1 MRKAKALPLQY
12 FSPTISLMIY
22 LNCCS
27 GYRLLQNE
35 VRPARVFAD
44 FRSLSAQ
51 NPFLSGG
58 ILMTTTDA
66 YILSCYQ
73 EIAVLNPQHGITLV
87 QHTASGTVYVKK
99 ILETYNADVY
109 EYLYNHH
116 VKGTPEIVEIA
127 EQDGRLI
134 VIEEYISGQTLRA
147 ILDNGNIFTED
158 TAVTI
163 VEELCRILLELHS
176 ADPPILHR
184 DIKPSNI
191 IRTADGSIRLLD
203 MNAARQADPL
213 KKEDTEL
220 IGTVG
225 YAAPEQYGFG
235 ASSVQTDIYAVGVLL
250 NELVTGV
257 LPKDRMPRGR
267 LGKIVK
273 KCTRIDPKDRYRSVK
288 ELMSALASCRSHP
301 DDYEHNIYRN
311 SFLPPGFRSKKPA
324 NMLIAIFIYAF
335 AFYICI
341 DFTAESIEPG
351 IETWIERIILSFF
364 TLLMM
369 LFTGN
374 YLDIWSFMGI
384 SRIRNAWLRF
394 LAVLA
399 FDALLAAI
407 MLVIMIFAALIM
419 GAYHFVS

>member
-1 MRKAKALPLQY
+1 
-12 FSPTISLMIY
+12 
-22 LNCCS
+22 
-27 GYRLLQNE
+27 
-35 VRPARVFAD
+35 
-44 FRSLSAQ
+44 
-51 NPFLSGG
+51 
-58 ILMTTTDA
+58 MTTTDA
-66 YILSCYQ
+66 CILSCYQ
-73 EIAVLNPQHGITLV
+73 EIAVLNAQHGITLV
-87 QHTASGTVYVKK
+87 QHTATGIVYVKK

-109 EYLYNHH
+109 RYLQQHH

-127 EQDGRLI
+127 EQNGRLT
-134 VIEEYISGQTLRA
+134 VIEEYISGQTLRT

-163 VEELCRILLELHS
+163 VEELCRILMELHS

-203 MNAARQADPL
+203 MNAARQVNPQ
-213 KKEDTEL
+213 KKEDTQL

-250 NELVTGV
+250 NELVTGT
-257 LPKDRMPRGR
+257 LPKEKMPRGK

-288 ELMSALASCRSHP
+288 ELLSALASCRSHP
-301 DDYEHNIYRN
+301 DDYESNIYRN
-311 SFLPPGFRSKKPA
+311 NFMIPGFRSKKPV

-335 AFYICI
+335 AFYVCK
-341 DFTAESIEPG
+341 DFTAESIAPG
-351 IETWIERIILSFF
+351 IETWIERIILFFF

>member
-1 MRKAKALPLQY
+1 MCFRGFQEFALSKPVY
-12 FSPTISLMIY
+12 
-22 LNCCS
+22 
-27 GYRLLQNE
+27 
-35 VRPARVFAD
+35 
-44 FRSLSAQ
+44 
-51 NPFLSGG
+51 LSGG
-58 ILMTTTDA
+58 ILMTTTDSC
-66 YILSCYQ
+66 ILSCYQ

-87 QHTASGTVYVKK
+87 QHTATGTVYVKK

-109 EYLYNHH
+109 EYLYRHH

-127 EQDGRLI
+127 EQGGRLI
-134 VIEEYISGQTLRA
+134 VIEEYISGQTLRT

-158 TAVTI
+158 AAITI

-176 ADPPILHR
+176 ANPPILHR

-235 ASSVQTDIYAVGVLL
+235 ASGVQTDIYAVGVLL

-257 LPKDRMPRGR
+257 LPKERVPRGK
-267 LGKIVK
+267 LGKIIK
-273 KCTRIDPKDRYRSVK
+273 KCTRIDPKDRYKSVR
-288 ELMSALASCRSHP
+288 ELLSALASCRSHP
-301 DDYEHNIYRN
+301 SDYEHNTYRN
-311 SFLPPGFRSKKPA
+311 NFLPPGFRSRKPMNILMA
-324 NMLIAIFIYAF
+324 LFIYAF
-335 AFYICI
+335 AFSVCLS
-341 DFTAESIEPG
+341 FTAKGIEPG
-351 IETWIERIILSFF
+351 FQTWAERIIYLFF
-364 TLLMM
+364 TLLML

-384 SRIRNAWLRF
+384 SRIRNALLRF
-394 LAVLA
+394 IAVIA

-407 MLVIMIFAALIM
+407 MLLIMIFAALIM
-419 GAYHFVS
+419 GAYHFV

>member
-1 MRKAKALPLQY
+1 
-12 FSPTISLMIY
+12 
-22 LNCCS
+22 
-27 GYRLLQNE
+27 
-35 VRPARVFAD
+35 
-44 FRSLSAQ
+44 
-51 NPFLSGG
+51 
-58 ILMTTTDA
+58 MTTTDA
-66 YILSCYQ
+66 CILSCYR

-99 ILETYNADVY
+99 ILEIYNADVY
-109 EYLYNHH
+109 EYLHRHH
-116 VKGTPEIVEIA
+116 VNGTPEIVELA

-134 VIEEYISGQTLRA
+134 VIEEYISGQTLRT
-147 ILDNGNIFTED
+147 ILDNGNIFTEE

-163 VEELCRILLELHS
+163 VEELCRILLDLHG
-176 ADPPILHR
+176 ANPPILHR

-203 MNAARQADPL
+203 MNAARQVSPL
-213 KKEDTEL
+213 KTEDTRL

-250 NELVTGV
+250 NELVTGA
-257 LPKDRMPRGR
+257 LPRDKMPRGQLEKVIR
-267 LGKIVK
+267 
-273 KCTRIDPKDRYRSVK
+273 KCTRIDPKDRFKTVK
-288 ELMSALASCRSHP
+288 ELLIALNYCHESPDEYERST
-301 DDYEHNIYRN
+301 YRN
-311 SFLPPGFRSKKPA
+311 NFMIPGFRSKKPA
-324 NMLIAIFIYAF
+324 NILMAIFIYAF
-335 AFYICI
+335 AFSVCMS
-341 DFTAESIEPG
+341 FTAKGIDPG
-351 IETWIERIILSFF
+351 IETWTERIIFSIF
-364 TLLMM
+364 TLLML

-374 YLDIWSFMGI
+374 YLDIWSYMGI

-407 MLVIMIFAALIM
+407 MLLIMIFATLIM

>member
-1 MRKAKALPLQY
+1 
-12 FSPTISLMIY
+12 
-22 LNCCS
+22 
-27 GYRLLQNE
+27 
-35 VRPARVFAD
+35 
-44 FRSLSAQ
+44 
-51 NPFLSGG
+51 
-58 ILMTTTDA
+58 MTTTDA

-134 VIEEYISGQTLRA
+134 VIEEYISGQTLRT

-158 TAVTI
+158 AAITI

-176 ADPPILHR
+176 ANPPILHR

-191 IRTADGSIRLLD
+191 IRTADGSIRLLG

-225 YAAPEQYGFG
+225 YAAPEQYSFG
-235 ASSVQTDIYAVGVLL
+235 ASSVQTDIYAAGVLL

-335 AFYICI
+335 AFYVCM